1 MNMINLNLNEL
12 DKGLEIRKLIN
23 DSMGIIKRSNK
34 LLVSLQQSG
43 KKYKVKRAAGRMILQ
58 ERECIKIHKAK
69 LLLLGTSY
77 EKEKE
82 IESLYAIRNIHQ
94 KRMGLTGRIS
104 SRNTLSYRW
113 DSHII
118 GDTRT

>member
-1 MNMINLNLNEL
+1 MSMINLNFNEL
-12 DKGLEIRKLIN
+12 EKGLEIRKLIN

-34 LLVSLQQSG
+34 LLVSLHQSG

-94 KRMGLTGRIS
+94 KGMGLTGRIS